1 MNERATIL
9 MLKLK
14 NGEKSSFF
22 IHSFSRSF
30 IHLRALLQQP
40 QTLTAH
46 KEKALITVTIRVK
59 LILKA
64 FGYAV
69 TILVGAFILAMITWT
84 MTSNQSLTTCAFWS
98 GLFLGI
104 LAVLTDELQKREA
117 LVPQQSHKQTAV
129 TAHPNPPVLA
139 QYVPSQY
146 INHCRPQF
154 GHFRS
159 EIGSPY

>member
-46 KEKALITVTIRVK
+46 TEKALITVTIRVK

-69 TILVGAFILAMITWT
+69 TILVAAFILAMITWT
-84 MTSNQSLTTCAFWS
+84 MTSNHSLTTCDS
-98 GLFLGI
+98 C
-104 LAVLTDELQKREA
+104 TA
-117 LVPQQSHKQTAV
+117 LVLRILI
-129 TAHPNPPVLA
+129 VL
-139 QYVPSQY
+139 
-146 INHCRPQF
+146 
-154 GHFRS
+154 
-159 EIGSPY
+159 